1 MSRFARPLHPLALSV
16 AMAFVAAPLLAAE
29 SSVSGAHASSAVRSF
44 SIPAGDLSQA
54 LNSLAEQAGLVLAFD
69 PALTRGKRS
78 NGLNGPFSTGDAIT
92 QLLQGSGLSA
102 IALSATRYRIE
113 PAPEAVEG
121 SLELQ
126 ATNINGAYASESP
139 TGPVAGYVATR
150 ALSATKTD
158 TALNETPQSISVVTK
173 DQMRAQGAENLNQ
186 ILRYTAGVIPET
198 RGSTASRLDQMTI
211 RGFSPAVYLDG
222 LRMPGSRDASPQK
235 DSFDLER
242 VDVLRGPSSV
252 LYGQA
257 SPSGVVNMVSKRP
270 LDTPFHEIGVEYGT
284 FDKKRTTFD
293 LSGPLDDQGVYSYRL
308 AGLYDEAD
316 GQIEHTET
324 QRQSMSSAFTWR
336 PSDDTSLTLLGH
348 FQKDPKAASYGSTPA
363 WGSVLHSPTG
373 RDIDVDF
380 YDGDKDFEK
389 SDREYFS
396 LGYLFEHHI
405 NDVWTV
411 RQNARYLRS
420 EGVYRSLYNSNLR
433 ADYRTANRSTIATD
447 VDLDSYTLDNQAQAK
462 FDTGPLQHT
471 VLFGGDYQNT
481 STDTKSGFGTGPTL
495 NIFDPVYGVPVVT
508 PAFTSDATQRN
519 QQKGLYLQ
527 DQIKWDKWVLL
538 MGGRYDWATN
548 HNSSMNLRNNVKT
561 KTSLDSEAFTGRVGL
576 VYLFDNGL
584 SPYISYAESFEPQ
597 SGTGYGGSVF
607 KPTEGQQYEV
617 GIKYQPPGSNS
628 FITASVFDLRQ
639 SNVPTLDPDPTHLCG
654 TGRCQE
660 QSGEVRS
667 RGFELEGKASLND
680 NLDITAAY
688 AYLDNRITK
697 SNSTVNYAPLTDI
710 AVGPAVSA
718 KGTTNYGVPRHTASV
733 WADYTFHDGVA
744 KGFGVGGG
752 ARYVGSSWGDT
763 ANTLKVP
770 GYTLLDAAVHY
781 DIPHINSLK
790 DNLRLAVNASNLAN
804 KEYVASCYSYSW
816 CWYGAQRTVQASATY
831 QW

>member
-1 MSRFARPLHPLALSV
+1 MSRFVRPLHPLALSV
-16 AMAFVAAPLLAAE
+16 AMAFVAAPLMAAE
-29 SSVSGAHASSAVRSF
+29 TSVSDAPASAVRSF
-44 SIPAGDLSQA
+44 SIAGGDLSQA

-69 PALTRGKRS
+69 PALTRGKS
-78 NGLNGPFSTGDAIT
+78 SKGLNGSFSTGEALAR
-92 QLLQGSGLSA
+92 LLQGTGLNA

-113 PAPEAVEG
+113 PAPEPVEG

-139 TGPVAGYVATR
+139 TGPVKGYVATR
-150 ALSATKTD
+150 SLSATKTD
-158 TALNETPQSISVVTK
+158 AALIETPQSISVVTK
-173 DQMRAQGAENLNQ
+173 DQMRAQGAESLNQ
-186 ILRYTAGVIPET
+186 ILRYTAAVVTES

-284 FDKKRTTFD
+284 FNKKRTTFD
-293 LSGPLDDQGVYSYRL
+293 LSGPIDDQGVYSYRV
-308 AGLYDEAD
+308 AGLYDDAD
-316 GQIEHTET
+316 GQLEHTET
-324 QRQSMSSAFTWR
+324 RRQAISSAFTWR
-336 PSDDTSLTLLGH
+336 PSEDTSLTLLGH
-348 FQKDPKAASYGSTPA
+348 FQKDPKAASYGSMPA
-363 WGSVLHSPTG
+363 WGSVLDSPLG
-373 RDIDVDF
+373 RDIDVDY
-380 YDGDKDFEK
+380 YDGEEDFEK
-389 SDREYFS
+389 SDRQYFS
-396 LGYLFEHHI
+396 VGYLFEHHL
-405 NDVWTV
+405 NDVWTL

-420 EGVYRSLYNSNLR
+420 EGVYRSLYHTNLQ
-433 ADYRTANRSTIATD
+433 ANYHTTRRSTIATD
-447 VDLDSYTLDNQAQAK
+447 VDLDSYTVDNQAQAK
-462 FDTGPLQHT
+462 FETGPVQHT

-481 STDTKSGFGTGPTL
+481 STDTKSGFGAGPAHD
-495 NIFDPVYGVPVVT
+495 IFEPVYGLPVTT

-519 QQKGLYLQ
+519 QQKGLYFQ
-527 DQIKWDKWVLL
+527 DQLKWDQWVLL
-538 MGGRYDWATN
+538 LGGRYDWATN
-548 HNSSMNLRNNVKT
+548 RNSTLNLNTQAKS
-561 KTSLDSEAFTGRVGL
+561 KSSLDSEAFTGRVGL

-584 SPYISYAESFEPQ
+584 APYVSYAESFEPQ

-607 KPTEGQQYEV
+607 KPTEGKQYEV

-628 FITASVFDLRQ
+628 FITASIYDLTQ
-639 SNVPTLDPDPTHLCG
+639 TNVPTLDPDPTHLCG

-697 SNSTVNYAPLTDI
+697 SNSTVNYAPIADV
-710 AVGPAVSA
+710 AVGPAVST
-718 KGTTNYGVPRHTASV
+718 KGTTTYGIPRHTASV

-752 ARYVGSSWGDT
+752 ARYVGSSWGDA

-770 GYTLLDAAVHY
+770 GYTLVDASVHY
-781 DIPHINSLK
+781 DIPNINSLK
-790 DNLRLAVNASNLAN
+790 DNLRLAVNATNLAN
-804 KEYVASCYSYSW
+804 KEYVSTCYSYSW
-816 CWYGAQRTVQASATY
+816 CWYGSQRTVQASATY

>member
-1 MSRFARPLHPLALSV
+1 MSRFVRPLHPLALSV
-16 AMAFVAAPLLAAE
+16 AMAFVATPLLAVE
-29 SSVSGAHASSAVRSF
+29 PSVPGAHASAVRSF
-44 SIPAGDLSQA
+44 SIAAGDLSQA
-54 LNSLAEQAGLVLAFD
+54 LNSLAEQAGLALAFD
-69 PALTRGKRS
+69 PALTRSKSS
-78 NGLNGPFSTGDAIT
+78 NGLNGSFSTRQALAR
-92 QLLQGSGLSA
+92 LLQGTGLNA
-102 IALSATRYRIE
+102 IALSDTRYRIE
-113 PAPEAVEG
+113 PAPEPVEG

-139 TGPVAGYVATR
+139 TGPVKGYVATR
-150 ALSATKTD
+150 SLSATKTD
-158 TALNETPQSISVVTK
+158 AALIETPQSISVVTK
-173 DQMRAQGAENLNQ
+173 DQMRAQGAESLNQ
-186 ILRYTAGVIPET
+186 ILRYTAAVVTES

-284 FDKKRTTFD
+284 FNKKRTTFD
-293 LSGPLDDQGVYSYRL
+293 LSGPLDDQGVYSYRV

-316 GQIEHTET
+316 GQLEHTET
-324 QRQSMSSAFTWR
+324 QRQAISSSFTWR

-348 FQKDPKAASYGSTPA
+348 FQKDPKAASYGSMPA
-363 WGSVLHSPTG
+363 WGSVLDSPIG

-380 YDGDKDFEK
+380 YDGDEDFEK
-389 SDREYFS
+389 SDRQYFS
-396 LGYLFEHHI
+396 VGYLFEHHL
-405 NDVWTV
+405 NDVWTL

-420 EGVYRSLYNSNLR
+420 EGEYRSLYHSNLR
-433 ADYRTANRSTIATD
+433 ADYRTSNRSTIATD
-447 VDLDSYTLDNQAQAK
+447 VNLDSYTVDNQAQAK
-462 FDTGPLQHT
+462 FDTGPVQHT

-495 NIFDPVYGVPVVT
+495 DIFDPVYGAPVTT
-508 PAFTSDATQRN
+508 PAYTTDATQRN

-527 DQIKWDKWVLL
+527 DQLKWDRWVLL
-538 MGGRYDWATN
+538 LGGRYDWATN
-548 HNSSMNLRNNVKT
+548 HNSSLNLQRNVKT

-584 SPYISYAESFEPQ
+584 APYISYTESFEPQ

-607 KPTEGQQYEV
+607 KPTEGKQYEM

-628 FITASVFDLRQ
+628 FITASVFDLTQ
-639 SNVPTLDPDPTHLCG
+639 TNVPTLDPDPTHLCG
-654 TGRCQE
+654 NGRCQE

-697 SNSTVNYAPLTDI
+697 SNSTVNYAPLTDV
-710 AVGPAVSA
+710 AVGAPVSA
-718 KGTTNYGVPRHTASV
+718 KGTITYGIPRHTASV
-733 WADYTFHDGVA
+733 WADYTFHDGAA
-744 KGFGVGGG
+744 KGFGVGAG
-752 ARYVGSSWGDT
+752 ARYVGSSWGDA

-770 GYTLLDAAVHY
+770 GYTLVDAAVHY
-781 DIPHINSLK
+781 DIPNVMSLK

-804 KEYVASCYSYSW
+804 KEYVSTCYSYSW

>member
-16 AMAFVAAPLLAAE
+16 AMAFIAAPLFAADSPLVGE
-29 SSVSGAHASSAVRSF
+29 HVSAVRSF
-44 SIPAGDLSQA
+44 SIPAGELSQA
-54 LNSLAEQAGLVLAFD
+54 LNSLAEQADLVLAFD
-69 PALTRGKRS
+69 SALTRGKTS
-78 NGLNGPFSTGDAIT
+78 HGLSGQFSTGEALV
-92 QLLQGSGLSA
+92 QLLQGTGLSA

-113 PAPEAVEG
+113 PVPESKQG

-126 ATNINGAYASESP
+126 ATTVSGAYQTESP
-139 TGPVAGYVATR
+139 TGPVNGYVATR

-173 DQMRAQGAENLNQ
+173 DQMRAQGAESLNQ
-186 ILRYTAGVIPET
+186 ILRYTAAVIPET
-198 RGSTASRLDQMTI
+198 RGSTATRLDQLTI
-211 RGFSPAVYLDG
+211 RGFSPATYLDG

-242 VDVLRGPSSV
+242 VDILRGPSSV

-270 LDTPFHEIGVEYGT
+270 LETPFHEIGVEYGT
-284 FDKKRTTFD
+284 FNKKRTTFD

-308 AGLYDEAD
+308 AGLYDQAD

-324 QRQSMSSAFTWR
+324 QRQAISSAFTWR
-336 PSDDTSLTLLGH
+336 PGEDTSLTFLGH
-348 FQKDPKAASYGSTPA
+348 FQKDPKGASYGSVPA
-363 WGSVLHSPTG
+363 YGSVLNSPTG
-373 RDIDVDF
+373 RSIDVDF
-380 YDGDKDFEK
+380 YDGERDFER

-420 EGVYRSLYNSNLR
+420 EGDYRSIYNGSLK
-433 ADYRTANRSTIATD
+433 ADYRTSTRYTIAAD
-447 VDLDSYTLDNQAQAK
+447 VNLDSYALDNQAQAK
-462 FDTGPLQHT
+462 FDTGPVQHT
-471 VLFGGDYQNT
+471 VLFGADYQNT
-481 STDTKSGFGTGPTL
+481 STHTKSGNGNGPTL
-495 NIFDPVYGVPVVT
+495 DIFDPVYGAPVTT
-508 PAFTSDATQRN
+508 PAFTSDGTQRN
-519 QQKGLYLQ
+519 DQKGLYLQ
-527 DQIKWDKWVLL
+527 EQMKWDKWVLL

-548 HNSSMNLRNNVKT
+548 NNSTVNLRNSVKT

-584 SPYISYAESFEPQ
+584 SPYASYSESFEPQ
-597 SGTGYGGSVF
+597 SGTGFGGSVF
-607 KPTEGQQYEV
+607 KPTEGTQYEV

-639 SNVPTLDPDPTHLCG
+639 SNVPTLDPDPTHICG
-654 TGRCQE
+654 AARCQE
-660 QSGEVRS
+660 QAGEVRS

-688 AYLDNRITK
+688 AYLDNRVAK
-697 SNSTVNYAPLTDI
+697 SNSTVRYAPISDI
-710 AVGPAVSA
+710 GVGPAVPA

-770 GYTLLDAAVHY
+770 GYTLIDAALHY
-781 DIPHINSLK
+781 DIPHINSAN
-790 DNLRLAVNASNLAN
+790 DNLRLAINASNLAN

-816 CWYGAQRTVQASATY
+816 CWYGAQRTVNASATY